1 MSMNSF
7 DDTQTASGRI
17 FNDYSVKEGASRSLH
32 EESQIRR
39 AEEKFNDVT
48 NFDTYS
54 FSKPYKIPLNVVRS
68 KVSRTHN
75 QIQEVYDLLER
86 LLNNVYIN
94 PNVDPDMEECHFHL
108 WEELNKNNKDILS
121 KFYEQEI
128 DDFWNKNIDP
138 LVTAMQASTLALSG
152 MQEGTIFAGGSGSF
166 NEETGENNREVPT
179 PNFISFK
186 QYLYAEEHGCRG
198 CRKFVKEYD
207 KLISHSIFVHL
218 FDFRYYL
225 KLLLHE
231 SNCIKE
237 SLLYDF
243 GAEYEDESQ
252 QQAAIFYFSWAKM
265 AENHTRLITEELNEN
280 SDQIPSSEVDLISK
294 KQAAQ
299 FQAFFSIRVA
309 AYTESIDNLL
319 FSMKKYLLDTC
330 HIFYTKY
337 VSPSL
342 KFKSQVA
349 APLELDLLTTSMRTS
364 MPTLAEEVVTAVN
377 SFKGNFGSILTDMV
391 QRRNNIQQKFDNLLS
406 LNIQRK
412 KYISYIDQLSIKAS
426 PRPKIIINIDKDIY
440 SFLFDQITIDES
452 SRMSLSSIHGN
463 LDSLNDNDHP
473 QYLMRSGGT
482 IFGDIIMAEGVT
494 IDGVDIDTHAHT
506 GEDGSVRIKSTD
518 IDYETPR
525 GETTLLQSADGSL
538 LEVSINAFES
548 SIKNGGVPTVNA
560 VVNISIPDSYSDK
573 YEYEIV
579 YLEAK

>member
-1 MSMNSF
+1 MNSF
-7 DDTQTASGRI
+7 DQTQTASGRI
-17 FNDYSVKEGASRSLH
+17 FNDYSVKEGASRSLQ

-39 AEEKFNDVT
+39 AEEKFNDID

-94 PNVDPDMEECHFHL
+94 PTVDPDMEECHFHL
-108 WEELNKNNKDILS
+108 WEELNKNNKEIVS
-121 KFYEQEI
+121 RFYEQE
-128 DDFWNKNIDP
+128 DM
-138 LVTAMQASTLALSG
+138 V
-152 MQEGTIFAGGSGSF
+152 FAGGSGSF
-166 NEETGENNREVPT
+166 NEQTGEYESDFWNKNREALDNAIAAIKVPT

-252 QQAAIFYFSWAKM
+252 QQTAIFYFSWAKM

-391 QRRNNIQQKFDNLLS
+391 QRRSNIQQKFDNLLS

-412 KYISYIDQLSIKAS
+412 KYISYIDQLSSKAS
-426 PRPKIIINIDKDIY
+426 SRPKVIINIDEDKH
-440 SFLFDQITIDES
+440 SFLFDQITIDDS
-452 SRMSLSSIHGN
+452 SRMSLSSVHGN

-482 IFGDIIMAEGVT
+482 IFGDIIMTEGVT

-518 IDYETPR
+518 IDYDTPR
-525 GETTLLQSADGSL
+525 EETTLLQSADGSL

-560 VVNISIPDSYSDK
+560 VVNISIPDDFSNK

>member
-1 MSMNSF
+1 MNSF
-7 DDTQTASGRI
+7 DQTQTASGRI
-17 FNDYSVKEGASRSLH
+17 FNDYSVKEGASRSLQ

-39 AEEKFNDVT
+39 AEEKFNDIA

-54 FSKPYKIPLNVVRS
+54 FSKPYKIPLHVVRS
-68 KVSRTHN
+68 KVNRTHN

-86 LLNNVYIN
+86 LLNNVYIS
-94 PNVDPDMEECHFHL
+94 PVVDPDMEECHFHL
-108 WEELNKNNKDILS
+108 WEELNKNNKEIVS
-121 KFYEQEI
+121 RFYEQE
-128 DDFWNKNIDP
+128 DT
-138 LVTAMQASTLALSG
+138 V
-152 MQEGTIFAGGSGSF
+152 FAGGSGSF
-166 NEETGENNREVPT
+166 NEQTGEYESDFWNKNREALDNAIAAIKVPT

-231 SNCIKE
+231 SNCIRE

-243 GAEYEDESQ
+243 GVEYEDESQ
-252 QQAAIFYFSWAKM
+252 EQAAIFYFSWAKM
-265 AENHTRLITEELNEN
+265 AENHTRLVTEELNEN
-280 SDQIPSSEVDLISK
+280 SDKIPSSEVDLISK

-391 QRRNNIQQKFDNLLS
+391 QRRSNIQQKFDNLLS

-412 KYISYIDQLSIKAS
+412 KYISYIDQLSVKAS
-426 PRPKIIINIDKDIY
+426 PRPKIILNINEDKH
-440 SFLFDQITIDES
+440 SFLFDQITIDDS
-452 SRMSLSSIHGN
+452 SRMSLSSVHGN

-482 IFGDIIMAEGVT
+482 IFGDITMTEGVT

-525 GETTLLQSADGSL
+525 EETTLLQSADGSL
-538 LEVSINAFES
+538 LEVSIDAFEA

>member
-1 MSMNSF
+1 MVF
-7 DDTQTASGRI
+7 T
-17 FNDYSVKEGASRSLH
+17 
-32 EESQIRR
+32 
-39 AEEKFNDVT
+39 
-48 NFDTYS
+48 
-54 FSKPYKIPLNVVRS
+54 
-68 KVSRTHN
+68 
-75 QIQEVYDLLER
+75 
-86 LLNNVYIN
+86 
-94 PNVDPDMEECHFHL
+94 
-108 WEELNKNNKDILS
+108 
-121 KFYEQEI
+121 
-128 DDFWNKNIDP
+128 
-138 LVTAMQASTLALSG
+138 
-152 MQEGTIFAGGSGSF
+152 GGSGSF
-166 NEETGENNREVPT
+166 NEETGENDRKVPT

-231 SNCIKE
+231 SNCIRE

-252 QQAAIFYFSWAKM
+252 EQAAIFYFSWAKM
-265 AENHTRLITEELNEN
+265 AENHTRLVTEELNEN

-391 QRRNNIQQKFDNLLS
+391 QRRSNIQQKFDNLLS

-412 KYISYIDQLSIKAS
+412 KYISYIDQLSVKAS
-426 PRPKIIINIDKDIY
+426 PRPKIILNINEDKH
-440 SFLFDQITIDES
+440 SFLFDQITIDDS
-452 SRMSLSSIHGN
+452 SRMSLSSVHGN

-525 GETTLLQSADGSL
+525 EETTLLQSADGSL

>member
-1 MSMNSF
+1 MSIEDINYLRNNSIKQNYTF
-7 DDTQTASGRI
+7 LID
-17 FNDYSVKEGASRSLH
+17 SVDRDRSR
-32 EESQIRR
+32 
-39 AEEKFNDVT
+39 
-48 NFDTYS
+48 Y
-54 FSKPYKIPLNVVRS
+54 P
-68 KVSRTHN
+68 
-75 QIQEVYDLLER
+75 
-86 LLNNVYIN
+86 N
-94 PNVDPDMEECHFHL
+94 PNKYTIDFTVPFKNVIGMEIIDSSIPRTMYNIDYENNEL
-108 WEELNKNNKDILS
+108 YYYIGKNMSDINIVEGVKEELNSTDLTKECSFNSGYAVIGTDNYLELTNNIHLYNIYNSGGIGGKEIGISFSFKTKVLRYNNAGYEVNKKYYIFNFGYYHLHLNTFQRDKYSGILVYI
-121 KFYEQEI
+121 K
-128 DDFWNKNIDP
+128 KNID
-138 LVTAMQASTLALSG
+138 
-152 MQEGTIFAGGSGSF
+152 E
-166 NEETGENNREVPT
+166 
-179 PNFISFK
+179 
-186 QYLYAEEHGCRG
+186 
-198 CRKFVKEYD
+198 
-207 KLISHSIFVHL
+207 
-218 FDFRYYL
+218 
-225 KLLLHE
+225 
-231 SNCIKE
+231 
-237 SLLYDF
+237 LYDMYF
-243 GAEYEDESQ
+243 TIGYEDESQ
-252 QQAAIFYFSWAKM
+252 EQAAIFYFSWAKM
-265 AENHTRLITEELNEN
+265 AENHTRLVTEELNEN

-330 HIFYTKY
+330 HVFYTKY

-391 QRRNNIQQKFDNLLS
+391 QRRSNIQQKFDNLLS

-412 KYISYIDQLSIKAS
+412 KYISYIDQLSSKAS
-426 PRPKIIINIDKDIY
+426 SRPKIIIKIDEDKH
-440 SFLFDQITIDES
+440 SFLFDQITIDDS
-452 SRMSLSSIHGN
+452 SRMSLSSVHGN

-482 IFGDIIMAEGVT
+482 IFGDIIMTEGVT

-525 GETTLLQSADGSL
+525 EETTLLQSADGSL

>member
-1 MSMNSF
+1 
-7 DDTQTASGRI
+7 
-17 FNDYSVKEGASRSLH
+17 
-32 EESQIRR
+32 
-39 AEEKFNDVT
+39 
-48 NFDTYS
+48 
-54 FSKPYKIPLNVVRS
+54 
-68 KVSRTHN
+68 
-75 QIQEVYDLLER
+75 
-86 LLNNVYIN
+86 
-94 PNVDPDMEECHFHL
+94 
-108 WEELNKNNKDILS
+108 
-121 KFYEQEI
+121 
-128 DDFWNKNIDP
+128 
-138 LVTAMQASTLALSG
+138 
-152 MQEGTIFAGGSGSF
+152 
-166 NEETGENNREVPT
+166 
-179 PNFISFK
+179 
-186 QYLYAEEHGCRG
+186 
-198 CRKFVKEYD
+198 
-207 KLISHSIFVHL
+207 
-218 FDFRYYL
+218 
-225 KLLLHE
+225 
-231 SNCIKE
+231 
-237 SLLYDF
+237 
-243 GAEYEDESQ
+243 
-252 QQAAIFYFSWAKM
+252 
-265 AENHTRLITEELNEN
+265 
-280 SDQIPSSEVDLISK
+280 
-294 KQAAQ
+294 
-299 FQAFFSIRVA
+299 
-309 AYTESIDNLL
+309 
-319 FSMKKYLLDTC
+319 
-330 HIFYTKY
+330 
-337 VSPSL
+337 
-342 KFKSQVA
+342 
-349 APLELDLLTTSMRTS
+349 MRTS